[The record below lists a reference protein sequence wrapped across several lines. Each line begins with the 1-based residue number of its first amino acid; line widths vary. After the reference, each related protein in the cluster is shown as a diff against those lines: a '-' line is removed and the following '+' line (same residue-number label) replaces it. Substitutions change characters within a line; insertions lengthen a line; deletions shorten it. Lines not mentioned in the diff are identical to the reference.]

1 MIQRIQT
8 IYLLLI
14 ACLMSV
20 VVFVPVAGTLS
31 EIGEWCLLGV
41 SAITAILSCIAIFL
55 YKNRKRQIRFCRLIT
70 GLLVV
75 FYLVLFLSNL
85 SFPLNLSFLQDY
97 GFQYTVCFPLIALL
111 FGFLAIKG
119 IKKDEKL
126 VRSADRLR

>member
-20 VVFVPVAGTLS
+20 VVFVPVAETLS

-41 SAITAILSCIAIFL
+41 STIVAVLSCVTVFL
-55 YKNRKRQIRFCRLIT
+55 YKNRKKQIRFCRLIT
-70 GLLVV
+70 GLLFL
-75 FYLVLFLSNL
+75 FYLILFLSNL

-97 GFQYTVCFPLIALL
+97 GFRYTVCFPLIALL

>member
-20 VVFVPVAGTLS
+20 VVFVPVVETLS

-41 SAITAILSCIAIFL
+41 SAIAAVLSCVTVFF
-55 YKNRKRQIRFCRLIT
+55 YKNRKKQIRFCRLIT

-97 GFQYTVCFPLIALL
+97 GFRYTAGFPLIALL
-111 FGFLAIKG
+111 FNFLAIKG